1 MEARA
6 VPDIEVP
13 NSAERDA
20 IARRAAI
27 GGDRADGAARRGAG
41 IPRAGTG
48 LSGDALHDELA
59 HAPGVGPPS

>member
-27 GGDRADGAARRGAG
+27 GGDRADARRVREIVMERVA
-41 IPRAGTG
+41 R
-48 LSGDALHDELA
+48 
-59 HAPGVGPPS
+59 